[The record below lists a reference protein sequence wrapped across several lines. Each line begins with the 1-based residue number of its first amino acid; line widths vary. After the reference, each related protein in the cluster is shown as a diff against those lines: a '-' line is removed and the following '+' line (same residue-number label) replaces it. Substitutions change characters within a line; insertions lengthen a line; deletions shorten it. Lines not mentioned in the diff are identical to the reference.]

1 MQAGKSL
8 EKTVMKMPCSRQVL
22 LLFLSAVLLL
32 SVGCRRQ
39 PQKEAVP
46 ALPEA
51 LKEYQ
56 GREPQLKVYQHE
68 TGDITVMSFED
79 YIAGVV
85 AAEMDP
91 EWPENAL
98 AAQAIV
104 ARSFTL
110 QKIKENGGLPERNAH
125 ASTDFKEFQ
134 AYNAGRI
141 NERVRKAVEKTR
153 GKIAVYQGDY
163 IKAWFHAYA
172 GPRTALPDEGLEYK
186 DGNPPYIQ
194 IVTSPA
200 EKIIPEEEKNWS
212 ASFPLGQVQ
221 VAVQEAGC
229 GDPGPVES
237 AEISAKGP
245 SGRATLI
252 RINEVEVPAP
262 SLRLALGST
271 EMRSTFIEQIG
282 VGEGGLYL
290 AGTGY
295 GHGVGMCQ
303 WGARALAEEG
313 RSPEEI
319 VNYFYRDIAL
329 VKAW

>member
-1 MQAGKSL
+1 M
-8 EKTVMKMPCSRQVL
+8 SRLMRITL
-22 LLFLSAVLLL
+22 LLLCGAFLFFT
-32 SVGCRRQ
+32 GCRRQ
-39 PQKEAVP
+39 RQAEPP

-56 GREPQLKVYQHE
+56 GREPRLKVYQHE
-68 TGDITVMSFED
+68 TGDITEMSFED

-91 EWPENAL
+91 EWPESAL
-98 AAQAIV
+98 GAQAII

-125 ASTDFKEFQ
+125 ASTDFREFQ
-134 AYNAGRI
+134 AYNAARI
-141 NERVRKAVEKTR
+141 NERVRKAVENTR
-153 GKIAVYQGDY
+153 GKVAVYKGDY
-163 IKAWFHAYA
+163 IRAWFHAYA
-172 GPRTALPDEGLEYK
+172 GPRTALADEGLEYK
-186 DGNPPYIQ
+186 GGNPPYIQ
-194 IVTSPA
+194 IVSSPA
-200 EKIIPEEEKNWS
+200 EEIIPETEKNWS
-212 ASFPLGQVQ
+212 ASFPLAQVQ
-221 VAVQEAGC
+221 AAVREAGG

-237 AEISAKGP
+237 AAISAKGP
-245 SGRATLI
+245 SGRATRI
-252 RINEVEVPAP
+252 KINEVEVPAS

-271 EMRSTFIEQIG
+271 EMRSTFIDQIE

-313 RSPEEI
+313 RSPDEI
-319 VNYFYRDIAL
+319 VKYFYRDISLAR
-329 VKAW
+329 AW